1 MSAGETMPSSAASR
15 PSRRD
20 ALWAML
26 AMLATI
32 AVVDVLVRLIAEGVI
47 ANNASEWPYNP
58 AVTRIAG
65 MAVTR
70 LLEVAAVLLGLALLF
85 RVTRYGSFG
94 DLGMG
99 RAKLKWLPVGVVL
112 PLVALPVAALIAYG
126 LSWLP
131 VTRLLFPGPWPLF
144 LVFAASVHAAVIEEI
159 GFRGVL
165 MQGIER
171 MSNRTVAILVS
182 GLSFAL
188 LHLLAPFDLTW
199 PWWIVV
205 TAAGLGFGWAF
216 YASGRALW
224 LTIGLHFGFDFGV
237 FLLLGL
243 PGETRGWLHW
253 ADSGPNPALSTSAG
267 AVMLIGLLLTAAPL
281 LLMLRR
287 RGGGTPGGGT
297 PGEVTG

>member
-1 MSAGETMPSSAASR
+1 MTAEPVERANAPATR
-15 PSRRD
+15 PSRRA
-20 ALWAML
+20 ALVPML

-32 AVVDVLVRLIAEGVI
+32 AVVDVPVRLIAERVI
-47 ANNASEWPYNP
+47 SDNAADWPYNP
-58 AVTRIAG
+58 AVARIGG

-85 RVTRYGSFG
+85 RITRYGSFA

-99 RAKLKWLPVGVVL
+99 RARLKWLPFGALV
-112 PLVALPVAALIAYG
+112 PLVALPLAALIAYAVG
-126 LSWLP
+126 WLP
-131 VTRLLFPGPWPLF
+131 VTRLLFPGPLPLF
-144 LVFAASVHAAVIEEI
+144 LIFAASVHAAVIEEI

-165 MQGIER
+165 MQGVER

-182 GLSFAL
+182 GLLFAS
-188 LHLLAPFDLTW
+188 LHLLAPFKLTW
-199 PWWIVV
+199 PWWITV

-243 PGETRGWLHW
+243 PGETRGWIHW
-253 ADSGPNPALSTSAG
+253 ANSGPNPAVSTPAG
-267 AVMLIGLLLTAAPL
+267 AVMLIGLLLTAVPL
-281 LLMLRR
+281 LLVLRR
-287 RGGGTPGGGT
+287 RRGAS
-297 PGEVTG
+297 PGEGIA

>member
-1 MSAGETMPSSAASR
+1 MTAEPVEPSNINAAR
-15 PSRRD
+15 PPRR
-20 ALWAML
+20 AVLVPML

-32 AVVDVLVRLIAEGVI
+32 AVVDVPVRLIAERVVSDS
-47 ANNASEWPYNP
+47 AADWPYNP
-58 AVTRIAG
+58 AVSRVAG
-65 MAVTR
+65 SAVTQ

-85 RVTRYGSFG
+85 RITRYGSFA

-99 RAKLKWLPVGVVL
+99 RAKLKWLPLGVL
-112 PLVALPVAALIAYG
+112 IPFVALPLAALIAYAVG
-126 LSWLP
+126 WLP
-131 VTRLLFPGPWPLF
+131 VTRLLFPGPWPVF
-144 LVFAASVHAAVIEEI
+144 LIFAASVHAAVIEEI

-171 MSNRTVAILVS
+171 MSNRTAAILVS
-182 GLSFAL
+182 GLLFAA
-188 LHLLAPFDLTW
+188 LHLLAPFRLTW
-199 PWWIVV
+199 PWWITV

-253 ADSGPNPALSTSAG
+253 ADSGPNPALSTPAG
-267 AVMLIGLLLTAAPL
+267 AVMLIGLLLTAVSL
-281 LLMLRR
+281 LLVLRR
-287 RGGGTPGGGT
+287 RRGMA
-297 PGEVTG
+297 PGEGSG

>member
-1 MSAGETMPSSAASR
+1 
-15 PSRRD
+15 
-20 ALWAML
+20 ML
-26 AMLATI
+26 AMLATL
-32 AVVDVLVRLIAEGVI
+32 AVADVLVRLISEGVI
-47 ANNASEWPYNP
+47 ANNESEWPYNP
-58 AVTRIAG
+58 AVIRIAG

-70 LLEVAAVLLGLALLF
+70 LLEVAAVLLALALLF
-85 RVTRYGSFG
+85 RVTRYGSFA

-99 RAKLKWLPVGVVL
+99 RSKLKWLPLGVLTPLIAL
-112 PLVALPVAALIAYG
+112 PLAALIAYG
-126 LSWLP
+126 LGWLP

-159 GFRGVL
+159 GFRGIL

-171 MSNRTVAILVS
+171 MGNKTVAILVS

-199 PWWIVV
+199 PWWITV

-216 YASGRALW
+216 YAAGRALW

-243 PGETRGWLHW
+243 PGETRGWIQW
-253 ADSGPNPALSTSAG
+253 ANSGPNPALSTPSG
-267 AVMLIGLLLTAAPL
+267 AVMLIGLLLTAVPL
-281 LLMLRR
+281 LLVLRR
-287 RGGGTPGGGT
+287 KGGVTPSGDT
-297 PGEVTG
+297 PSGDTAPGVMAGEVQG